1 MSEIGNKRKASD
13 PMAEVRAAVREAERA
28 EWIGNTYEIK
38 YLQGQTENIRC
49 ISPPTKDHE
58 LALITQQLKTKA
70 ARDRQKAAGTANK
83 FGIFTCAVCLD
94 DKPLATLH
102 INVPCGHGFCKTCI
116 AKPVSSV
123 PLMEVVHD
131 GPSKTPV
138 CYTCR
143 CKVASTVRTYV

>member
-1 MSEIGNKRKASD
+1 MAESGNKRKASD

-38 YLQGQTENIRC
+38 YLQGQAENLRTN
-49 ISPPTKDHE
+49 SSVLKDDE
-58 LALITQQLKTKA
+58 LALITQQLKQKAVRERFKA
-70 ARDRQKAAGTANK
+70 AATANK
-83 FGIFTCAVCLD
+83 LATFTCAVCLD
-94 DKPLATLH
+94 DKPLADLH
-102 INVPCGHGFCKTCI
+102 INVPCGHGFCKICI

>member
-1 MSEIGNKRKASD
+1 MESAPKRAKGDIQAQ
-13 PMAEVRAAVREAERA
+13 VKAAVREAERA
-28 EWIGNTYEIK
+28 EWIGNHYEIK
-38 YLQGQTENIRC
+38 YLQEQADHLRGV
-49 ISPPTKDHE
+49 SPGSKDKE
-58 LALITQQLKTKA
+58 LEIITQQLKQKA
-70 ARDRQKAAGTANK
+70 TRDREKAAGKANK
-83 FGIFTCAVCLD
+83 LGTFTCAVCLD
-94 DKPLATLH
+94 DKPLADLH

-116 AKPVSSV
+116 ATPVSSV